1 MNQELKFHIQNYK
14 ETEKKLKRLGGI
26 FLHELHVS
34 DIYFKQPEGKVLK
47 ITIDDTGFYL
57 VQLTAIL
64 DKFHID
70 KYQKL
75 KNVENVLNEL
85 SHTYKVNCVIYKLR
99 RFWQLQKYNININV
113 IPDVGD
119 FIIFE
124 GVDLKI
130 NEIREL
136 PLNLGKHI
144 TVSFDQLKCGN

>member
-1 MNQELKFHIQNYK
+1 MSQELKFRIQNYK
-14 ETEKKLKRLGGI
+14 ETENILKRLGGI
-26 FLHELHVS
+26 FLRELHVT

-57 VQLTAIL
+57 VQLTATL
-64 DKFHID
+64 DQFHID

-75 KNVENVLNEL
+75 KNVERVLNEL
-85 SHTYKVNCVIYKLR
+85 SHLYKVKCVIYKLR
-99 RFWQLQKYNININV
+99 RFWQLEKYNININV

-124 GVDLKI
+124 GVDLNI
-130 NEIREL
+130 EEIRQL
-136 PLNLGKHI
+136 PINLGKHI